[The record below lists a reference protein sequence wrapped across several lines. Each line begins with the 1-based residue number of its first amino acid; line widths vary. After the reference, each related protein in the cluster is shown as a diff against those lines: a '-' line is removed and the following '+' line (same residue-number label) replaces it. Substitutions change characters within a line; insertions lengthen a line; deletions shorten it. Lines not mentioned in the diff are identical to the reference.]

1 MSSVAWWNHKTLS
14 QREKTA
20 PGYCESSAEIR
31 ILWTHNFK
39 RLSYSEQ
46 MPFKPGVSGNPGGL
60 EKQKLFRR
68 ALRECLSVEEAK
80 EIARK
85 VIAMA
90 KAGDLMA
97 VNIVADRL
105 DGKPHQSVEITD
117 DRSTNLAERLEQILA
132 AAQEADA
139 AHSAGRE
146 TGTRRVN

>member
-1 MSSVAWWNHKTLS
+1 MGAGNPNW
-14 QREKTA
+14 
-20 PGYCESSAEIR
+20 
-31 ILWTHNFK
+31 
-39 RLSYSEQ
+39 
-46 MPFKPGVSGNPGGL
+46 KPGVSGNPGGL

-85 VIAMA
+85 VISMA

-105 DGKPHQSVEITD
+105 DGKPQQSVEITD

-139 AHSAGRE
+139 ANSAERKAG
-146 TGTRRVN
+146 TGRVN